1 MKLNLTLLRKLKGML
16 NVKHFPIFDTEA
28 ALEHYKS
35 EVAKY
40 VCTTELKP
48 YGVPADVFYRPT
60 PHPVYGNRYFG
71 LYRDTITNYVYICN
85 ADAVENLNFC
95 VIDNGKGEWTYS
107 QDTHDFLSWGEN
119 YIDGGRAYTRVGG
132 NPLPKVISLRV
143 VDGEFKGVK
152 DG

>member
-1 MKLNLTLLRKLKGML
+1 ML
-16 NVKHFPIFDTEA
+16 NIKHFPKLDTEA

-35 EVAKY
+35 EGAKY

-48 YGVPADVFYRPT
+48 YGVPVDVFYRPT

-71 LYRDTITNYVYICN
+71 LYKDHLSNSVFIYN
-85 ADAVENLNFC
+85 ADTVENLDFC
-95 VIDNGKGEWTYS
+95 AIDNGKGEWTYS
-107 QDTHDFLSWGEN
+107 QYTHDLVSWGEG

-132 NPLPKVISLRV
+132 NSLPKVVSLRV
-143 VDGEFKGVK
+143 VDGEFVEVK

>member
-1 MKLNLTLLRKLKGML
+1 MRKLKGML
-16 NVKHFPIFDTEA
+16 NIKHFPIFDTEA

-35 EVAKY
+35 EGAKY
-40 VCTTELKP
+40 VCTTELKAYSAP
-48 YGVPADVFYRPT
+48 VDVFYRPT

-71 LYRDTITNYVYICN
+71 LYRDTITNYVSICN

-107 QDTHDFLSWGEN
+107 RYTHDFLSWGEN

-152 DG
+152 DD

>member
-1 MKLNLTLLRKLKGML
+1 ML

-35 EVAKY
+35 EGAKY
-40 VCTTELKP
+40 VCTTELKA
-48 YGVPADVFYRPT
+48 YGIPVDVFYRPT

-71 LYRDTITNYVYICN
+71 LYGDHFSNSVFICN
-85 ADAVENLNFC
+85 ADLVEELNFN

-107 QDTHDFLSWGEN
+107 QYTHDFLSWGEN

-132 NPLPKVISLRV
+132 NPLPKVISLQV
-143 VDGEFKGVK
+143 VDGEFVEIKNG
-152 DG
+152 

>member
-1 MKLNLTLLRKLKGML
+1 ML
-16 NVKHFPIFDTEA
+16 NIKHFPIFDTEA

-35 EVAKY
+35 EGAKY
-40 VCTTELKP
+40 VCTTELKA
-48 YGVPADVFYRPT
+48 YGIPNDVFYRPT

-71 LYRDTITNYVYICN
+71 LYRDDFSNSVYICN
-85 ADAVENLNFC
+85 ADVVENLDFN

-107 QDTHDFLSWGEN
+107 QYTHDFLSWGKN

-143 VDGEFKGVK
+143 VDGEFVEVE

>member
-1 MKLNLTLLRKLKGML
+1 ML

-35 EVAKY
+35 EGARY
-40 VCTTELKP
+40 VCTTELEA
-48 YGVPADVFYRPT
+48 YGIPTDVFYRPT

-71 LYRDTITNYVYICN
+71 LYGNGYGDIFICN
-85 ADAVENLNFC
+85 ADAVEELDFC

-107 QDTHDFLSWGEN
+107 QYTHDFLSWGIG

-132 NPLPKVISLRV
+132 NPLPKVVSLRI
-143 VDGEFKGVK
+143 VDGEFKEC
-152 DG
+152 

>member
-1 MKLNLTLLRKLKGML
+1 ML
-16 NVKHFPIFDTEA
+16 NIKHFPIFDTEA
-28 ALEHYKS
+28 VIEHYKS
-35 EVAKY
+35 EGAKY

-48 YGVPADVFYRPT
+48 YGNVYDVFYRPT

-71 LYRDTITNYVYICN
+71 LCKTSNGNVYICN
-85 ADAVENLNFC
+85 ADVVEELKFN

-107 QDTHDFLSWGEN
+107 QYTHDFLSWGEN

-143 VDGEFKGVK
+143 VDGEFVENNL
-152 DG
+152 

>member
-1 MKLNLTLLRKLKGML
+1 ML
-16 NVKHFPIFDTEA
+16 NIKHFPILDTEA
-28 ALEHYKS
+28 VLEHYKS
-35 EVAKY
+35 EGAKY

-60 PHPVYGNRYFG
+60 PHPVYGNKYFG
-71 LYRDTITNYVYICN
+71 LYRDDFSNSVYICN
-85 ADAVENLNFC
+85 ADAVENLKFC
-95 VIDNGKGEWTYS
+95 VVNNGKDEWTYS
-107 QDTHDFLSWGEN
+107 QYTHDFLSWGEN

-143 VDGEFKGVK
+143 VDGEFVEVE